1 MKILCMKSTV
11 FWIFSFFPT
20 DCRSGT
26 EEDVSEKSNLL
37 DELLELGEDYHS
49 NQAEKKKENAKKRGR
64 QQGNCIKTKR
74 GYN

>member
-26 EEDVSEKSNLL
+26 EEDISEKSNLL
-37 DELLELGEDYHS
+37 DELLRLWEDYHS
-49 NQAEKKKENAKKRGR
+49 NQAEKKKENAKKKR
-64 QQGNCIKTKR
+64 QATGQLH
-74 GYN
+74 